1 MRNPFASEQAA
12 FAWLLGIGAITLAV
26 VAVVLLVRTL

>member
-12 FAWLLGIGAITLAV
+12 FAWLLAIGAIALAV
-26 VAVVLLVRTL
+26 VAVVLVVRAL